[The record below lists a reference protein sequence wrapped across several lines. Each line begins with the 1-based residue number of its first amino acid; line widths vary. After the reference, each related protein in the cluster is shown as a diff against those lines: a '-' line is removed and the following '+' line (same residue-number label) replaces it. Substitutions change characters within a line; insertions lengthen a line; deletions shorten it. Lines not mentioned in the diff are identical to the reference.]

1 MEAPRSGSPIV
12 TALEQRERRT
22 MDLQFDTEV
31 KGQWALLSVS
41 GEVDLYTAPQL
52 RERIVELIDEGNHRI
67 LVSLEKVG
75 FMDSTGLGVL
85 VSGLKRVKEHEG
97 EFALVS
103 TPPQIL
109 RLLKITGLDQVFPLY
124 ATVEEAV
131 RA

>member
-1 MEAPRSGSPIV
+1 
-12 TALEQRERRT
+12 

-31 KGQWALLSVS
+31 KGQWALLAVS

-124 ATVEEAV
+124 ETVEEAV